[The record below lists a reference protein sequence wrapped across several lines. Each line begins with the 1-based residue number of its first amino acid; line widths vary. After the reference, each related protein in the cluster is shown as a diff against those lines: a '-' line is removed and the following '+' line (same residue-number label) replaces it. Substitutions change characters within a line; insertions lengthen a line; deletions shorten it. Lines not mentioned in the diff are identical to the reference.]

1 MSEIYLQKDEFVLE
15 TDKWIEQSLFI
26 VQNKVVYDDDKQD
39 IIEIPVLAQ
48 GIYEAWDL
56 AKDFLLSR
64 KAYRVKAV
72 VGQQAN
78 GSKHFLI
85 QKVNK

>member
-1 MSEIYLQKDEFVLE
+1 MNEIYLQKDEFVLE

-39 IIEIPVLAQ
+39 MIEIPVLAK

-85 QKVNK
+85 QKV